1 MMHHVPAHIA
11 AAGLYVGL
19 LILMSIVLQF
29 RVIRLRRSKL
39 IALGDGQD
47 KEMTRAIRVHG
58 NFTESV
64 PFGMA
69 GLVMLALIDAQAV
82 LIHGVGLLLLAG
94 RIAHAVGLNRTAG
107 KSTGRVAGMIMTL
120 CALGVSALAL
130 ISAAL
135 WR

>member
-39 IALGDGQD
+39 IGIGDGQD
-47 KEMTRAIRVHG
+47 KELARAIRVHG
-58 NFTESV
+58 NFTENV

-69 GLVMLALIDAQAV
+69 GLIMLALIDAQAV
-82 LIHGVGLLLLAG
+82 LIHGVGLLLIAG

-107 KSTGRVAGMIMTL
+107 KSVGRVAGMVMTL
-120 CALGVSALAL
+120 CALGVCALAL
-130 ISAAL
+130 VAAAL